1 MSLAL
6 QGKFK
11 ALIPH
16 QSQRLFS
23 PGIFDGSEI
32 EEFPS
37 TFSGLQC
44 LCREVTLQTTLKE
57 VVATQK
63 KIWALPHPGPYRWFL
78 TCQ

>member
-37 TFSGLQC
+37 TFSGPQC
-44 LCREVTLQTTLKE
+44 LQRSDT
-57 VVATQK
+57 AD
-63 KIWALPHPGPYRWFL
+63 HPQGGSCNTEKNLGL
-78 TCQ
+78 TSSWSL